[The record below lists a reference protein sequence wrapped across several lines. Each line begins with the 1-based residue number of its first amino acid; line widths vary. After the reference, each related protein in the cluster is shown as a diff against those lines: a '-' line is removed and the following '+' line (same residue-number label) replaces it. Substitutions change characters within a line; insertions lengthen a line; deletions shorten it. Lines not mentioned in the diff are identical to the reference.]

1 MSNIELTYQNLQSIA
16 QPYAVKGRTES
27 AAFLHWFL
35 VNIYRLD
42 ILTVQDIVCDNKGDK
57 GIDAI
62 YINQGDDSIDV
73 FQCKLSTKDTRT
85 LGDTN
90 LKEFLGSLLQIKTEE
105 AINSLISSNT
115 NPQLKHLLENNKE
128 ALISN
133 DYSLRG
139 VFVTNMKKD
148 GNADA
153 LLGVLSQTTSDISME
168 IWDRDRIEQVY
179 VPGDQEIH
187 STATTRLRA
196 KGGLLEYSTDSNARV
211 LITSVPALDL
221 VKMQGIAGQQIFDLN
236 LRRGLGKTKVNK
248 DIIKSI
254 SAIDEHS
261 NFLLY
266 HNGITILCELAQVV
280 RVPDNSEIEG
290 EDKKT
295 SKLNNDFAIDISS
308 YAVVNGCQSLT
319 CLYNNKGNL
328 SENLQILTRIIE
340 IKNNPDL
347 IDRITYNS
355 NNQNGIK
362 ARDFRSNTATQVRLQ
377 KEFEQDYPGF
387 FYQVKTG
394 DKPSKGQVIIDNELA
409 GQLLLVFDL
418 GETHIVQRKS
428 DIFDELHQKIFSRPQ
443 VNAGRIIAI
452 YKIFQIIES
461 LVSNVKPDLFSSYQI
476 TKFFL
481 LHLFVKALHSE
492 SDQIFLKAPER
503 FLIDSPEKESKC
515 QDAIR
520 TVLNDLIQDLNDE
533 FEDRG
538 GDSFDFKQMFKS
550 AGDLKNL
557 STAIVNS
564 YSKLLK
570 RGKVESFARMIS
582 D

>member
-1 MSNIELTYQNLQSIA
+1 MSSINLTYQSIQSAISS
-16 QPYAVKGRTES
+16 YAVQGRTES

-42 ILTVQDIVCDNKGDK
+42 LLTVQDIVCDNKGDK

-62 YINQGDDSIDV
+62 YINQGDSSIDI
-73 FQCKLSTKDTRT
+73 FQCKLSTKDERT
-85 LGDTN
+85 LGDTS
-90 LKEFLGSLLQIKTEE
+90 LKEFWGSLAQLQKEDT
-105 AINSLISSNT
+105 INTLISSNS
-115 NPQLKHLLENNKE
+115 NSQLKHLLENNKD
-128 ALISN
+128 ALISG
-133 DYSLRG
+133 DYTLRG
-139 VFVTNMKKD
+139 VFITNMRKD
-148 GNADA
+148 GNAESF
-153 LLGVLSQTTSDISME
+153 LNLISQITPETSIDV
-168 IWDRDRIEQVY
+168 WDRDRIEQNY
-179 VPGDQEIH
+179 VPSDQEIH
-187 STATTRLRA
+187 ATVTTQLRTN
-196 KGGLLEYSTDSNARV
+196 GGFLEYKTDSGARV

-221 VKMQGIAGQQIFDLN
+221 VNMQGIAGQQIFDLN

-254 SAIDEHS
+254 SAPDEHS

-266 HNGITILCELAQVV
+266 HNGITILCESATITNFNDHQE
-280 RVPDNSEIEG
+280 N
-290 EDKKT
+290 
-295 SKLNNDFAIDISS
+295 NNDENPVTQSANGTAIDISS

-319 CLYNNKGNL
+319 CLYNNKAYL

-340 IKNNPDL
+340 IKNSPDL
-347 IDRITYNS
+347 VARITYNS

-377 KEFEQDYPGF
+377 KEFEQDYPDF

-443 VNAGRIIAI
+443 VNAGRIISI
-452 YKIFQIIES
+452 YKIFQIIEP
-461 LVSNVKPDLFSSYQI
+461 LVSNIKPELFSSYQI

-481 LHLFVKALHSE
+481 LHLFVKALQSE
-492 SDQIFLKAPER
+492 AEQNFLKAPEK
-503 FLIDSPEKESKC
+503 FLIDAPDKEAKYRH
-515 QDAIR
+515 AIE
-520 TVLNDLIQDLNDE
+520 TVLTDLIQDLNDE
-533 FEDRG
+533 FRDQG
-538 GDSFDFKQMFKS
+538 GESYDFKQAFKS
-550 AGDLKNL
+550 SSDLAKL
-557 STAIVNS
+557 SNAVVNS
-564 YSKLLK
+564 YIKFLN
-570 RGKVESFARMIS
+570 RGRADSFTQMIS